1 MQPRIRIL
9 LTTKG
14 RMNLASHSL
23 SVIRSIHCGVKTIE
37 PWGILGTAI
46 LLAVTLVQF
55 NTDKKVRE
63 AIMIGLVAE
72 RLEATRSL
80 QYEKE
85 RIARFDT
92 GHIRMLEIMAGL
104 GHSLSNMDLSELR
117 LRRIQLPDASIKES
131 DLSCSNLSHANL
143 VGADLTDAELT
154 SAKFRSAEIAGAEFR
169 DADLEYT
176 HFHKTVIED
185 ADFTD
190 AKFENT
196 QLEHLDLTKAIGL
209 TDSQI
214 NESCGQYVEFP
225 EHIKAKL
232 EECSGEWKNQAKE
245 KCELNLPK
253 SYERLKEISQDVSE
267 MLRKID

>member
-1 MQPRIRIL
+1 
-9 LTTKG
+9 
-14 RMNLASHSL
+14 MNLASHSL
-23 SVIRSIHCGVKTIE
+23 SVIRSIYCGVKTIE
-37 PWGILGTAI
+37 PWGILGAVI
-46 LLAVTLVQF
+46 LLVVTLVQF

-63 AIMIGLVAE
+63 ATMTGLVAE

-85 RIARFDT
+85 RIARFDS
-92 GHIRMLEIMAGL
+92 GHIRMLGIMADL
-104 GHSLSNMDLSELR
+104 GHPLSSMDLSELR
-117 LRRIQLPDASIKES
+117 LVEIQLPNASIKES

-143 VGADLTDAELT
+143 VGADLTDAELH
-154 SAKFRSAEIAGAEFR
+154 SAKLRSAEIVGAKFIG
-169 DADLEYT
+169 ADLDYA
-176 HFHKTVIED
+176 HFRKAVVAD

-196 QLEHLDLTKAIGL
+196 RLEHLDLTNAIGL

-214 NESCGQYVEFP
+214 NEACGKAVEFP

-232 EECSGEWKNQAKE
+232 EECSGEWKKQAKE

-253 SYERLKEISQDVSE
+253 SHKRLKKISQDVSGI
-267 MLRKID
+267 LRKID